1 MPQRGG
7 ADQGHPDGPKD
18 DPALRQDSH
27 FSAAQTS
34 QIRFSTTFDFQGLG
48 LSCRLLSKALG
59 WCCGFLTQALE
70 RCCWFLARAL
80 ERCCWFLAQALG
92 TWSPQ
97 QYALREVADEAVLS
111 SARDEARNRRLSRAA
126 PGMRPVTPAPPNAAL
141 FCAAESPAVARRRS
155 MCTPLWPNSP
165 RTGRQ
170 RRAVSGVER
179 PGGPPGDVPGSPAV
193 HRGTYL

>member
-111 SARDEARNRRLSRAA
+111 SARDEARYSGSTECSTRLRSGISGSCQAKIHVHTPVAEQPANRTSKASRK
-126 PGMRPVTPAPPNAAL
+126 
-141 FCAAESPAVARRRS
+141 
-155 MCTPLWPNSP
+155 
-165 RTGRQ
+165 
-170 RRAVSGVER
+170 
-179 PGGPPGDVPGSPAV
+179 
-193 HRGTYL
+193 RG